1 MNLLRFLSKK
11 VIAFGRRFLN
21 FFINLISSEFK
32 QPKGVRKMIISEID
46 LYEKLK
52 EKLGEEEA
60 KSLVEFLKSQ
70 AQSEV
75 RLLAEEILQKIESA
89 LAEMKAEEEKSIIE
103 IKEIV
108 QNAINEGIDKIE
120 KKLDERMIEIQT
132 KIAKIDTV
140 VEKLD
145 SIDGKLG
152 EISNK
157 VDEINGKTGGVKGLM
172 FFLWLLLIGTVIFN
186 ILLNI
191 PQTREAILKAI
202 SGGAQ

>member
-1 MNLLRFLSKK
+1 MNLLKLLAKK
-11 VIAFGRRFLN
+11 VITSGLKFLN
-21 FFINLISSEFK
+21 FFINLISSENK
-32 QPKGVRKMIISEID
+32 QHKGVRKMIISEID

-75 RLLAEEILQKIESA
+75 RLLAEEILQKIEAA
-89 LAEMKAEEEKSIIE
+89 LAEIKAEEEKSIVE
-103 IKEIV
+103 IKEII
-108 QNAINEGIDKIE
+108 QNALNEGVDKIE
-120 KKLDERMIEIQT
+120 KTMDNRLVELQN
-132 KIAKIDTV
+132 KISKIDTV

-145 SIDGKLG
+145 SIDGKIG

-157 VDEINGKTGGVKGLM
+157 VNEINGKTGGVKGLM
-172 FFLWLLLIGTVIFN
+172 FFLWLLLIGTVIFD

-191 PQTREAILKAI
+191 PQTRDAILKAI
-202 SGGAQ
+202 SGGAH